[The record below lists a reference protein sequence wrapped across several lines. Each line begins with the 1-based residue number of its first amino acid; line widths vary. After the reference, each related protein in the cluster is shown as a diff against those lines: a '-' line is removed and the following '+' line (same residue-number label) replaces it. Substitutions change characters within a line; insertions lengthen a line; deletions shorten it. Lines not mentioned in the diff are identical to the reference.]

1 MQHQVSANGRSVINS
16 GITED
21 YKQAFVE
28 YIWNGF
34 DAGATEINICYV
46 LANELGAL
54 ESVCVSPHL
63 EEVLLYHKILRARM

>member
-34 DAGATEINICYV
+34 DAGATEINISYV
-46 LANELGAL
+46 QANELGAL
-54 ESVCVSPHL
+54 ESVCVSLHL